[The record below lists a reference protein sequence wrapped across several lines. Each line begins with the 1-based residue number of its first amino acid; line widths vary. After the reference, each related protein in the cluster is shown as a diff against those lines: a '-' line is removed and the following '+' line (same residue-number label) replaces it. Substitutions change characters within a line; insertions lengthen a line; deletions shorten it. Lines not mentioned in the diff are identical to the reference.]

1 MDNEKKTQQFQKDR
15 RVIYD
20 FGSNNGDDIPYYLK
34 KADLVVAVEANPALC
49 NQIRSRFKIE
59 ISSGKLV
66 VENCVLITSNTETEV
81 PFFIHRTEHV
91 LSQFLTPINRQDFE
105 EVILPA
111 KSVIDIVNKYGIP
124 YYIKIDIEHYDDQ
137 ILRSLFDN
145 NIRPPFISAES
156 HTIEIFTLLVS
167 LGGYQSFNLVDG
179 KSVSTQYKDCRI
191 KVIGGDEIYSFPSHS
206 AGPFGEDLHSNWM
219 TANNFFRF
227 LAYEKLG
234 WKDIHATTQIIPDK
248 ANMPLFAFYC
258 KKHIREIKVRKGHPL
273 VPKFIRKFLC

>member
-1 MDNEKKTQQFQKDR
+1 MENENKTQQFQKDR

-34 KADLVVAVEANPALC
+34 KGDLVVAVEANPSLC
-49 NQIRSRFKIE
+49 DQIRSRFKIE
-59 ISSGKLV
+59 ISAGKLF
-66 VENCVLITSNTETEV
+66 VENCVLTTSNTETEV
-81 PFFIHRTEHV
+81 PFYIHRSKHV
-91 LSQFLTPINRQDFE
+91 LSQFLKPINRQNFE

-111 KSVIDIVNKYGIP
+111 KSAVDIVNKYGIP
-124 YYIKIDIEHYDDQ
+124 YYIKIDVEHYDEQ
-137 ILRSLFDN
+137 ILRSLFEN

-179 KSVSTQYKDCRI
+179 QSVSTQYKEHRI
-191 KVIGGDEIYSFPSHS
+191 KVIDGDEIYSFPSHS
-206 AGPFGEDLHSNWM
+206 AGPFGEDIQSNWM
-219 TANNFFRF
+219 TANNFLRF

-248 ANMPLFAFYC
+248 ANASSFEFYS
-258 KKHIREIKVRKGHPL
+258 KKDTCERKVRKVPPFI
-273 VPKFIRKFLC
+273 PKFIRKFLR